1 MNGTIFKLNQSKPYN
16 SELHVNKIYIT
27 HVQVINIQNY
37 IQNIKILIYIKAISN
52 TYIKTFLA

>member
-27 HVQVINIQNY
+27 HVQVIKYLELYTKHKNTY
-37 IQNIKILIYIKAISN
+37 IYIKAILN
-52 TYIKTFLA
+52 TYIKRLF